1 MIRTIQETD
10 AKAIQELCQVALG
23 YDADLN
29 LVQSQ
34 IKKLSQDHDHHIIAV
49 YEDKVSSRAVAFVH
63 AEIYEGLYSE
73 AGLNILGLAVSP
85 DYQGQGIGR
94 ELMTFIEKYAINHQ
108 LLYIRLNSAVHRL
121 DAHQFYQSIGY
132 RHDRTQKRFTK
143 TF

>member
-1 MIRTIQETD
+1 MIRSIQETH
-10 AKAIQELCQVALG
+10 AKAIQEICQVALG

-34 IKKLSQDHDHHIIAV
+34 IKKLSQDHDHHILAV
-49 YEDKVSSRAVAFVH
+49 YEEETASRAVAFVH

-73 AGLNILGLAVSP
+73 TGLNILGLAVNP
-85 DYQGQGIGR
+85 DYQGHGIGR
-94 ELMTFIEKYAINHQ
+94 ELMSFVENYAINHQ
-108 LLYIRLNSAVHRL
+108 LHYIRLNSAVHRQE
-121 DAHQFYQSIGY
+121 AHQFYQSIGY

>member
-1 MIRTIQETD
+1 MIRAIQETD
-10 AKAIQELCQVALG
+10 AKAIQKLCQVALG

-49 YEDKVSSRAVAFVH
+49 YEEETSSRAIAFVH

-73 AGLNILGLAVSP
+73 TGLNILGLAVNP
-85 DYQGQGIGR
+85 DYQGQGIGKK
-94 ELMTFIEKYAINHQ
+94 LMTFIENYAINHQ
-108 LLYIRLNSAVHRL
+108 LHYIRLNSAVHRVE
-121 DAHQFYQSIGY
+121 AHQFYQSIGY
-132 RHDRTQKRFTK
+132 SHDRTQKRFTK

>member
-1 MIRTIQETD
+1 MIRPIQETD
-10 AKAIQELCQVALG
+10 FKAIQKLCQVALG

-49 YEDKVSSRAVAFVH
+49 YAEETSSRALAFVH

-73 AGLNILGLAVSP
+73 TGLNILGLAVSP
-85 DYQGQGIGR
+85 DYKGQGIGKQ
-94 ELMTFIEKYAINHQ
+94 LITFIENYAIKHQ
-108 LLYIRLNSAVHRL
+108 LHYIRLNSAVHRVE
-121 DAHQFYQSIGY
+121 AHQFYQSIGY
-132 RHDRTQKRFTK
+132 THDRTQKRFTK